1 MTTDINEKSSDLPRV
16 TDTVYHIMLYRVHIV
31 TLVVICTDCKG
42 SCKSNNNTIT
52 TMRASYMRMNQL
64 KIQITSVHLYWIFR
78 KNPMDFLHQ
87 LNKTDCH
94 KITEILLIVALN
106 TITLIHSDVVRFY
119 REQERL
125 YILMYKWYTWTIVH
139 VALNNKSLIHHIE
152 CFVWWLRKYFWKKNE
167 YEPSNNYS
175 MMWEICCFVF
185 CLQTIC
191 FSIYV
196 H

>member
-1 MTTDINEKSSDLPRV
+1 MWVNCDRS
-16 TDTVYHIMLYRVHIV
+16 
-31 TLVVICTDCKG
+31 VIFSG
-42 SCKSNNNTIT
+42 YSC
-52 TMRASYMRMNQL
+52 
-64 KIQITSVHLYWIFR
+64 
-78 KNPMDFLHQ
+78 FLHQ

-125 YILMYKWYTWTIVH
+125 YMYKWYTWKIVH

-167 YEPSNNYS
+167 YELSNIYS
-175 MMWEICCFVF
+175 MIWEIFCFVF
-185 CLQTIC
+185 CLQTIF
-191 FSIYV
+191 FSIYMINFELFDKLV
-196 H
+196 VYV